1 MVESTSM
8 RPQPPSIEDPQEGDS
23 KPWTPG
29 KEGSETSKKAQ
40 EEPQK
45 EDQPHWKKRAQDAL
59 RFSTTYLDSNLRR
72 QFDDS
77 LRAFNNEH
85 PSDSKYNTEG
95 FRKRSNLFVPKTRAV
110 IRKNEAAG
118 AAAFFSNQDTVSVS
132 ALNQSVRE
140 EVVSA
145 DIMQQ
150 LLQHR
155 LTKTIPWFQVV
166 QGGLQD
172 AQVMGAC
179 LAHTYWQYST
189 RRNTEGEL
197 VKGKDQPC
205 VDLVALE
212 NFRFDPSASWV
223 DPVNTSPY
231 NIHLI
236 PMYVGDVKERMTG
249 PNPKGQ
255 RWFYYDDTYF
265 RVENPDD
272 STRSARLGSAQDPT
286 QQKRSVSDYDIVW
299 VHRHIH
305 RWAGTDYE
313 FYMLESEHFL
323 TDPEPLEKTVFHGQR
338 PYVLGITILETHK
351 PIPTSVPKLVKG
363 LQDDVNELKNQRFD
377 NVRFVLNK
385 RWFAKRGKN
394 VDLASLVRNTPGGIT
409 LLDDPEGDV
418 REITW
423 PDVTASAYQEE
434 DRNTQSFD
442 DLIGNFSSSSIQM
455 ARSAREPAR
464 AMTLLQAPANILTEY
479 LLKTYAVTFV
489 QPVLRQLVLLEQHYE
504 TDETILAI
512 AGQKAK
518 VFQKFGVDRVTD
530 DMLDRELTVNINVGM
545 GATDPVTKLQ
555 KFILAMQSFAQI
567 AVKPPPGVN
576 LEEVLKEICALSG
589 YQDGERFTMGQNPEL
604 IKLQQTIQALMQKM
618 KALELDKHN
627 KHEANVVKL
636 VTSRNK
642 IHGDLAK
649 TVLQHSHENL
659 HLYATH
665 LMDLEKT
672 EKEGDQKAMLS
683 TVDAGE
689 ASEAAE
695 QQAKLTPKPVAAK
708 A

>member
-1 MVESTSM
+1 M
-8 RPQPPSIEDPQEGDS
+8 RPQPPSIEDPVEGDS
-23 KPWTPG
+23 KPWAPG
-29 KEGSETSKKAQ
+29 KEGSEFGKKAAAEPTQ
-40 EEPQK
+40 EDKPN
-45 EDQPHWKKRAQDAL
+45 WKKRAKDAL

-118 AAAFFSNQDTVSVS
+118 AAAFFSNQDTVSVT
-132 ALNQSVRE
+132 ALNQSIRE

-155 LTKTIPWFQVV
+155 LTKTIPWFQIV

-172 AQVMGAC
+172 AQTMGAC
-179 LAHTYWQYST
+179 VAHIYWDYST
-189 RRNTEGEL
+189 RKDAKGEL
-197 VKGKDQPC
+197 TKLRDQPK
-205 VDLVALE
+205 VDLLALE
-212 NFRFDPSASWV
+212 NLRIDPSCNWL
-223 DPVNTSPY
+223 DPINTSPY
-231 NIHLI
+231 VIQLI
-236 PMYVGDVKERMTG
+236 PMYVGDVKERMSG

-255 RWFYYDDTYF
+255 RWYYYDNTYF
-265 RVENPDD
+265 RPENPDD
-272 STRSARLGSAQDPT
+272 STRTARMGNQQDPS

-305 RWAGTDYE
+305 RWDGTDYE

-338 PYVLGITILETHK
+338 PYVMGICILETHK

-489 QPVLRQLVLLEQHYE
+489 QPVLRQLVMLEQHYE
-504 TDETILAI
+504 TEETILAI
-512 AGQKAK
+512 AGQKAQA
-518 VFQKFGVDRVTD
+518 FQKFGIDRVTD

-589 YQDGERFTMGQNPEL
+589 YQDGQRFTMGQNPEM
-604 IKLQQTIQALMQKM
+604 IKLQQTIQALMQKVQM
-618 KALELDKHN
+618 LTMHAKD

-636 VTSRNK
+636 VTARDK

-649 TVLQHSHENL
+649 TALQHKHENL
-659 HLYATH
+659 QLYAQH
-665 LMDLEKT
+665 LMMLDKT

-683 TVDAGE
+683 TQDAGE
-689 ASEAAE
+689 ASQAAE
-695 QQAKLTPKPVAAK
+695 QQAKLAPKPVAAK
-708 A
+708 

>member
-1 MVESTSM
+1 M

-23 KPWTPG
+23 KPWAPG

-255 RWFYYDDTYF
+255 RWFNYDDTYF

-409 LLDDPEGDV
+409 LLDDPEKDV

-555 KFILAMQSFAQI
+555 KFILAMQSFAQL

-689 ASEAAE
+689 ASQAAE
-695 QQAKLTPKPVAAK
+695 QQAKLAPKPVAAK

>member
-1 MVESTSM
+1 MAESTSM
-8 RPQPPSIEDPQEGDS
+8 RPQPPSIEDPVEGSS
-23 KPWTPG
+23 KPWAPG
-29 KEGSETSKKAQ
+29 KEGSEYGSKPQTETRQ
-40 EEPQK
+40 EAGP
-45 EDQPHWKKRAQDAL
+45 DWKKRAKDAL

-85 PSDSKYNTEG
+85 PSDSKYNTEA

-155 LTKTIPWFQVV
+155 LTKTIPWFQVTM
-166 QGGLQD
+166 GGLQD
-172 AQVMGAC
+172 AQTMGAC
-179 LAHTYWQYST
+179 VGHIYWQYST
-189 RRNTEGEL
+189 RRDEKGEL
-197 VKGKDQPC
+197 VKAKDQPV
-205 VDLVALE
+205 VDLIALE
-212 NFRFDPSASWV
+212 NVRFDPSASWV

-231 NIHLI
+231 WIHLM
-236 PMYVGDVKERMTG
+236 PMYVGEIKERMRD

-255 RWFYYDDTYF
+255 QWYHYDDTYF
-265 RVENPDD
+265 RPENPDD
-272 STRSARLGSAQDPT
+272 STRTARMSNQQDPT
-286 QQKRSVSDYDIVW
+286 QQKRSVSDYDVVW

-305 RWAGTDYE
+305 RWNGMDYE

-323 TDPEPLEKTVFHGQR
+323 TDPEALDKTVFHGQR
-338 PYVLGITILETHK
+338 PYVMGITILETHK

-455 ARSAREPAR
+455 ARAAREPAR

-479 LLKTYAVTFV
+479 LLKTFAVTFV

-512 AGQKAK
+512 AGQKAQ
-518 VFQKFGVDRVTD
+518 VFQKFGLDRVTD
-530 DMLDRELTVNINVGM
+530 DMLDRELTVNVNVGM

-589 YQDGERFTMGQNPEL
+589 YQDGSRFTTGQNPEMV
-604 IKLQQTIQALMQKM
+604 KLMQTIQALSQQVQKLKM
-618 KALELDKHN
+618 HAQD

-636 VTSRNK
+636 VTSREK

-649 TVLQHSHENL
+649 TVLQHKHENL
-659 HLYATH
+659 QLYAQH
-665 LMDLEKT
+665 LMGLEKT
-672 EKEGDQKAMLS
+672 EKEGDQKALLS
-683 TVDAGE
+683 TVDAQE
-689 ASEAAE
+689 ASQAAE
-695 QQAKLTPKPVAAK
+695 QQAKLAPPPAK
-708 A
+708 AK

>member
-1 MVESTSM
+1 VAESTPM
-8 RPQPPSIEDPQEGDS
+8 RPQPPSIEDPVEGDS
-23 KPWTPG
+23 KPWAPG
-29 KEGSETSKKAQ
+29 KEGSEFGKKASA
-40 EEPQK
+40 EPQK
-45 EDQPHWKKRAQDAL
+45 EDKPDWKRRAKDAL

-118 AAAFFSNQDTVSVS
+118 AAAFFSNQDTNNV
-132 ALNQSVRE
+132 AATNQADRGQL
-140 EVVSA
+140 VSA
-145 DIMQQ
+145 DLMKN
-150 LLQHR
+150 LLQYR
-155 LTKTIPWFQVV
+155 LTHTVPWFHIV

-172 AQVMGAC
+172 AQTMGATIAHAYWKYETKRDEDGK
-179 LAHTYWQYST
+179 LAKKT
-189 RRNTEGEL
+189 
-197 VKGKDQPC
+197 DQPC
-205 VDLVALE
+205 VELVALE

-223 DPVNTSPY
+223 DPINTSPY

-236 PMYVGDVKERMTG
+236 PMYVGEVKEKMSG

-255 RWFYYDDTYF
+255 RWYHYDDTYF
-265 RVENPDD
+265 RPENPDD
-272 STRSARLGSAQDPT
+272 STRTARLGQQQDPT
-286 QQKRSVSDYDIVW
+286 QQKRSVSDYDVVW

-305 RWAGTDYE
+305 RYAGTDYE
-313 FYMLESEHFL
+313 WYMLESEHFL
-323 TDPEPLEKTVFHGQR
+323 TDPEPLEKTVFHGKR
-338 PYVLGITILETHK
+338 PYVMGVCILETHK
-351 PIPTSVPKLVKG
+351 PVPTSVPKLVKG

-464 AMTLLQAPANILTEY
+464 AMTMLQAPANILTEY
-479 LLKTYAVTFV
+479 LLKTYAITFV
-489 QPVLRQLVLLEQHYE
+489 EPLLRQLVLLEQHYE
-504 TDETILAI
+504 TDDTVLAI
-512 AGQKAK
+512 AGEKSK
-518 VFQKFGVDRVTD
+518 LFQRFGIDRVTD
-530 DMLDRELTVNINVGM
+530 DMLDRELTTTVNVGM

-555 KFILAMQSFAQI
+555 RFMMAMTGFSQI
-567 AVKPPPGVN
+567 AQKPPPGVN

-589 YQDGERFTMGQNPEL
+589 YQDGERFTMGANPEMM
-604 IKLQQTIQALMQKM
+604 KLQATIKALMTQVQQLKM
-618 KALELDKHN
+618 HAKD

-636 VTSRNK
+636 VTAREKN
-642 IHGDLAK
+642 HTELAK
-649 TVLQHSHENL
+649 TVMQHKHENTQ
-659 HLYATH
+659 LYAEH
-665 LMDLEKT
+665 LMGLGVL
-672 EKEGDQKAMLS
+672 EKEGDQKSMLS
-683 TVDAGE
+683 TQDAGE
-689 ASEAAE
+689 ASEQAE
-695 QQAKLTPKPVAAK
+695 QSAKLAPKPAAK
-708 A
+708 

>member
-1 MVESTSM
+1 MAESTPM
-8 RPQPPSIEDPQEGDS
+8 RPQPPSISDPEEGYS
-23 KPWTPG
+23 EPWEPG
-29 KEGSETSKKAQ
+29 EEGSQATSGAER
-40 EEPQK
+40 EE
-45 EDQPHWKKRAQDAL
+45 EDDEQPDWKRRAKDAL

-85 PSDSKYNTEG
+85 PSDSKYNSEG
-95 FRKRSNLFVPKTRAV
+95 FKKRSNLFVPKTRAV

-118 AAAFFSNQDTVSVS
+118 AAAFFSNLDVVNVNAT
-132 ALNQSVRE
+132 NQSVRE
-140 EVVSA
+140 ELVSA
-145 DIMQQ
+145 EVMQG
-150 LLQHR
+150 LLQYR
-155 LTKTIPWFQVV
+155 LTKSIPWFQVV

-172 AQVMGAC
+172 AQTMGATI
-179 LAHTYWQYST
+179 AHIYWNYQT
-189 RRNTEGEL
+189 RMDMKGEL
-197 VKGKDQPC
+197 IKSSDKPC
-205 VDLVALE
+205 VDVFPLE
-212 NFRFDPSASWV
+212 NFRFDPSAHWM
-223 DPVNTSPY
+223 DPINTSPY

-236 PMYVGDVKERMTG
+236 PMYVGDVKDRMNT

-255 RWFYYDDTYF
+255 RWYHYSDSYF
-265 RVENPDD
+265 KTENPDD
-272 STRSARLGSAQDPT
+272 STRQARLGMQQDPT
-286 QQKRSVSDYDIVW
+286 KQHRVVSDYDIVW

-305 RWAGTDYE
+305 KWNGMDWE
-313 FYMLESEHFL
+313 FYMLDSEHFL

-351 PIPTSVPKLVKG
+351 PIPVSVPKLVKG

-418 REITW
+418 REINW

-464 AMTLLQAPANILTEY
+464 AMTMLQAPANILTEY

-504 TDETILAI
+504 TDETVLAI

-518 VFQKFGVDRVTD
+518 AFQRFGINQITD
-530 DMLDRELTVNINVGM
+530 DMLDRELTVNVNVGM

-555 KFILAMQSFAQI
+555 KFIMSLQSFVQI
-567 AVKPPPGVN
+567 SLKPPPGVN
-576 LEEVLKEICALSG
+576 LAEVFKEIMALSG
-589 YQDGERFTMGQNPEL
+589 YQDGERFTTGDNPEMV
-604 IKLQQTIQALMQKM
+604 KLQQTIQALMRKIQMQEIEKR
-618 KALELDKHN
+618 N

-636 VTSRNK
+636 VTSREK

-649 TVLQHSHENL
+649 TVLQHKHENVQ
-659 HLYATH
+659 LYAQH
-665 LMDLEKT
+665 LMDLHRLEA
-672 EKEGDQKAMLS
+672 EGDQKAALS
-683 TVDAGE
+683 TQDAQE
-689 ASEAAE
+689 AES
-695 QQAKLTPKPVAAK
+695 QQAQAAKLAPKPTK
-708 A
+708 AV

>member
-1 MVESTSM
+1 M
-8 RPQPPSIEDPQEGDS
+8 RPQPPSLEDPQEGDS
-23 KPWTPG
+23 KPWAPG
-29 KEGSETSKKAQ
+29 KEGSEFGRKATPVPAQ
-40 EEPQK
+40 EDKPN
-45 EDQPHWKKRAQDAL
+45 WKRRAKDAL
-59 RFSTTYLDSNLRR
+59 RFATTYQDSNLRR

-145 DIMQQ
+145 DVMQQ

-172 AQVMGAC
+172 AQTMGAC
-179 LAHTYWQYST
+179 IAHTYWKYST
-189 RRNTEGEL
+189 RRNMQGEL
-197 VKGKDQPC
+197 VKSDDKPC
-205 VDLVALE
+205 VDVIPLE
-212 NFRFDPSASWV
+212 NFLFDPCASWV
-223 DPVNTSPY
+223 DPVNSSPY
-231 NIHLI
+231 NIHKI
-236 PMYVGDVKERMTG
+236 PMYVGDVKERMSG

-255 RWFYYDDTYF
+255 RWYKYDDTYF
-265 RVENPDD
+265 RTENPDD
-272 STRSARLGSAQDPT
+272 STRQARMGQAQDAT

-305 RWAGTDYE
+305 RYAGTDYE

-323 TDPEPLEKTVFHGQR
+323 TDPEPLERTVFHGQR

-464 AMTLLQAPANILTEY
+464 AMTLLQAPANVLTEY

-489 QPVLRQLVLLEQHYE
+489 QPVLRQIVLLEQHYE
-504 TDETILAI
+504 TDEVILAI

-518 VFQKFGVDRVTD
+518 VFQKFGIDRVTD
-530 DMLDRELTVNINVGM
+530 DMLDRELTTNVNVGM

-555 KFILAMQSFAQI
+555 KFIMACQSFVNI
-567 AVKPPPGVN
+567 AAKPPPGVN
-576 LEEVLKEICALSG
+576 LEEVWKEICALSG
-589 YQDGERFTMGQNPEL
+589 YQDGERFTTGQNPEMV
-604 IKLQQTIQALMQKM
+604 KLLQTIKAMQQKIQQLTM
-618 KALELDKHN
+618 HAKD

-636 VTSRNK
+636 VTSREK

-649 TVLQHSHENL
+649 TVLQHKHENL
-659 HLYATH
+659 QLYAQH
-665 LMDLEKT
+665 LMSLGQL
-672 EKEGDQKAMLS
+672 EKEGDQKSALS
-683 TVDAGE
+683 TQDAGE
-689 ASEAAE
+689 AQDQQKQAAE
-695 QQAKLTPKPVAAK
+695 LAPKPVAAK
-708 A
+708 S